1 MNKVSL
7 SAQHL
12 VKHYGGVVA
21 LADGNLEVNPGEV
34 MTLVG
39 ANGSGKST
47 LGKIVTGVVAPD
59 GGRLLLNDREVV
71 FRTPHAARELGIV
84 AVYQELSLVPRMT
97 IAENIWLGHE
107 WERTGG
113 VLRDAEMRQRTRELL
128 ALFEGTTHNHLD
140 PDMPIS
146 ALSPGEKQ
154 IVEILKALSWQP
166 SVLFLDEATASLD
179 SRQVNRLFD
188 LIQDWKRQGMAI
200 VFISHRLDEIYRI
213 ADRVTV
219 LRNGRTV
226 AAAPISDL
234 SKQEL
239 INLMIEGGVA
249 TRTNGKRSE
258 SYAAGEEVLRVES
271 LSTTTLRAINL
282 VLRRGELV
290 GLGGLQGQGQTELLL
305 ALFGAIPYT
314 GQIYLYGRPATLRRP
329 QDAMRHQI
337 AYVPGERNTAGLLP
351 IQSILDNLLLPSWKY
366 YGFPLRIRQAQA
378 DAMAVAGGGLKL
390 VMAGLDQPVNTLSGG
405 NAQKVVLGKWLLRR
419 PRILLLDDPTKGVD
433 VGTKGEFYKILS
445 DLRAEGTAILFYST
459 DDEELLGLCDR
470 VLVLHDGKI
479 TAELSGERLVHSE
492 LVAAAMGSST

>member
-59 GGRLLLNDREVV
+59 GGRLLLNDREVI

-107 WERTGG
+107 WERAGG
-113 VLRDAEMRQRTRELL
+113 ILRHAEMRQRTQELL

-226 AAAPISDL
+226 AAAPINEL

-249 TRTNGKRSE
+249 TRTNGKHLEVST
-258 SYAAGEEVLRVES
+258 AEEILRVES

-290 GLGGLQGQGQTELLL
+290 GLGGLQGQGQAELLL
-305 ALFGAIPYT
+305 ALFGAIPYS
-314 GQIYLYGRPATLRRP
+314 GQIYLYGRPVVLRRP

-351 IQSILDNLLLPSWKY
+351 IQSILDNLLLPSWKH

-378 DAMAVAGGGLKL
+378 DAMAIASGLKL
-390 VMAGLDQPVNTLSGG
+390 VMANLDQPINTLSGG

-419 PRILLLDDPTKGVD
+419 PQILLLDDPTKGVD
-433 VGTKGEFYKILS
+433 VGTKSEFYKILS
-445 DLRAEGTAILFYST
+445 DLRAEGTSILFYST

>member
-107 WERTGG
+107 WERAGG
-113 VLRDAEMRQRTRELL
+113 ILRDAEMRQRTRELL
-128 ALFEGTTHNHLD
+128 ALFEGTTYNHLD
-140 PDMPIS
+140 PDLPIS

-188 LIQDWKRQGMAI
+188 LVQDWKRQGMAI

-226 AAAPISDL
+226 AAAPIHEL

-249 TRTNGKRSE
+249 TRTNGKRLEVST
-258 SYAAGEEVLRVES
+258 AEEILRVES
-271 LSTTTLRAINL
+271 LSTATLRAINL

-305 ALFGAIPYT
+305 ALFGAIPYS
-314 GQIYLYGRPATLRRP
+314 GQIYLYGRPAVLRRP

-351 IQSILDNLLLPSWKY
+351 IQSILDNLLLPSWKH
-366 YGFPLRIRQAQA
+366 YGFPLRIRKAQA

-419 PRILLLDDPTKGVD
+419 PQILLLDDPTKGVD
-433 VGTKGEFYKILS
+433 VGTKSEFYKILS
-445 DLRAEGTAILFYST
+445 DLRTEGTAILLYST

>member
-21 LADGNLEVNPGEV
+21 LADGNLEVHAGEV

-71 FRTPHAARELGIV
+71 FRSPQAARALGIV

-107 WERTGG
+107 WQGTGA
-113 VLRDAEMRQRTRELL
+113 VLRDAEMRKRTEEML

-140 PDMPIS
+140 PDLPIAS
-146 ALSPGEKQ
+146 LSPGEKQ

-166 SVLFLDEATASLD
+166 SILFLDEATASLD
-179 SRQVNRLFD
+179 SRQVNRLFE
-188 LIQDWKRQGMAI
+188 LINEWKNQGMAI

-226 AAAPISDL
+226 ATAPINEL
-234 SKQEL
+234 SQQEL

-249 TRTNGKRSE
+249 TRTNGKRPETSQ
-258 SYAAGEEVLRVES
+258 AEEILRVES
-271 LSTTTLRAINL
+271 LSTTTLRNVSF

-305 ALFGAIPYT
+305 ALFGAIPYSGRIFLH
-314 GQIYLYGRPATLRRP
+314 GQPVSIHRP
-329 QDAMRHQI
+329 QEAMRHQI
-337 AYVPGERNTAGLLP
+337 AYVPGERNAAGLLP
-351 IQSILDNLLLPSWKY
+351 IQSILDNLLLPSWKQ
-366 YGFPLRIRQAQA
+366 YGFPLRVRQAQE
-378 DAMAVAGGGLKL
+378 DATRIANVLKL
-390 VMAGLDQPVNTLSGG
+390 VMAGLDAPVNTLSGG

-419 PRILLLDDPTKGVD
+419 PKILLLDDPTKGVD
-433 VGTKGEFYKILS
+433 VGTKSEFYKLLS
-445 DLRAEGTAILFYST
+445 ELRAEGTSILFYST

-479 TAELSGERLVHSE
+479 TADLSGERLVHSE
-492 LVAAAMGSST
+492 LVAASMGSSV